1 MKTDQNLRIPENGIK
16 IMKSALVIFSVIL
29 LLWLNVSFRLH
40 PVVTEDRTEHP
51 RIINIINFIRLL
63 EPRDG
68 KITEDVLYQTVVEQL
83 KIMRKYKLGGTF
95 LLQYDALIDPRYQNL
110 LKTLPADS
118 FEIGGWWEIP
128 QPLVEKAGM
137 KWRGRYP
144 WDWHA
149 NVGFSTGYT
158 PEEREKLIDVYMA
171 DFRKIFGY
179 YPESVGSWFIDIHSL
194 NYMYEKYHIVASC
207 NCKDQSGTDGYTVW
221 GGYWNQA
228 YYPSKKNAYMPA
240 QNVKNQVPV
249 PVFRMLGS
257 DPVRQYDTGIGSRS
271 QGVVTLE
278 PVYPRAGG
286 NEEWVNWYFREF
298 VEGACMEFAYVQA
311 GQENSFTWKAME
323 KGYEIQMPII
333 AGLRDHKKVK
343 VQTMSETGRWF
354 KNRYKVTPA
363 TSVTVTDDLDGSN
376 FKTVWFNS
384 RFYRANFFWE
394 DSTLRIRDIHLF
406 DEDYPSLYAAGVTT
420 TNQASFFT
428 LPFVDGY
435 FWSNRSVRA
444 GLKLKAIAGGEEL
457 VVKGAEPVITDSI
470 PGVLHIV
477 WPLKSFAGNL
487 LIDLDENDIQIRMEG
502 NSKAFP
508 WYFELTTAEGIDL
521 PFREINP
528 KYINCQFDKMNYRV
542 SAQKGTFSRNL
553 NAFTI
558 SPEGN
563 SLVLKMDNQRRH

>member
-1 MKTDQNLRIPENGIK
+1 MLNIWKSLTFISSGI
-16 IMKSALVIFSVIL
+16 VIL
-29 LLWLNVSFRLH
+29 FLYGGFTPSYVI
-40 PVVTEDRTEHP
+40 PDDKTEHP
-51 RIINIINFIRLL
+51 KIVNIINFIRLL
-63 EPRDG
+63 EPRDE
-68 KITEDVLYQTVVEQL
+68 KITKDVLYQTVVEQL
-83 KIMRKYKLGGTF
+83 KIMRKHKLGGTF
-95 LLQYDALIDPRYQNL
+95 LLQYDALIDPRYQDL

-137 KWRGRYP
+137 VWRGRYP

-158 PEEREKLIDVYMA
+158 PQEREKLIDVYMA

-240 QNVKNQVPV
+240 QNEKNQVTV

-257 DPVRQYDTGIGSRS
+257 DPVRQYDTGIGSKS

-286 NEEWVNWYFREF
+286 NEQWVNWYFREF
-298 VEGACMEFAYVQA
+298 VEGACIEFAYVQA
-311 GQENSFTWKAME
+311 GQENSFTWRAMS
-323 KGYEIQMPII
+323 KGYEIQIPLI
-333 AGLRDHKKVK
+333 ARLRDQKKVM
-343 VQTMSETGRWF
+343 VQTLAETGQWF
-354 KNRYKVTPA
+354 KNSYKVTPA
-363 TSVTVTDDLDGSN
+363 TSVTVNNDIDGSN
-376 FKTVWFNS
+376 LKTVWFDS
-384 RFYRANFFWE
+384 RYFRANLLWE

-406 DEDYPSLYAAGVTT
+406 DEDYPSLYATGVTT

-435 FWSNRSVRA
+435 FWSDRSIKA
-444 GLKLKAIAGGEEL
+444 GLRLKALVGGKEL
-457 VVKGAEPVITDSI
+457 FVRGADPVITDSI

-477 WPLKSFAGNL
+477 WPIKSFAGRL
-487 LIDLDENDIQIRMEG
+487 VIDMDEHGIRMKMEG
-502 NSKAFP
+502 NSKKTP
-508 WYFELTTAEGIDL
+508 WYFDLTTAEGIDL
-521 PFREINP
+521 PFLQINP
-528 KYINCQFDKMNYRV
+528 KHVDCRFEKMNYTI
-542 SAQKGTFSRNL
+542 ATKKGTFSKTDNFLR
-553 NAFTI
+553 I
-558 SPEGN
+558 SPERDA
-563 SLVLKMDNQRRH
+563 LILKMDNR